1 LHRSNIFHAFKLK
14 EREQRCN
21 YAKRTANL
29 IAGYV
34 KQVAIVLERA
44 PNKKAVEAE
53 RASGDGFESVL
64 FVSLL
69 FSSRF
74 FS

>member
-1 LHRSNIFHAFKLK
+1 MNRN
-14 EREQRCN
+14 
-21 YAKRTANL
+21 AKRSANL

-34 KQVAIVLERA
+34 KQVAIVLEKA

-53 RASGDGFESVL
+53 RASGDELESVL
-64 FVSLL
+64 LASLL